1 MKAKKSLG
9 QNFLVDQNIVFRI
22 VNSVSPTKDE
32 LVLEIGPGHGAL
44 TEMLM
49 ERAGWV
55 VAVELDDELATELQ
69 NKFSKSNLT
78 IILADILA
86 IDISELINKELGL
99 HPHLKKKIRVV
110 ANLPYYISTAIL
122 TKLIASRIAIR
133 DMTLMLQKEVAERIA
148 SPPSN
153 KDYGILSVLAQI
165 YSQTKILFPVKS
177 GSFRPIPKV
186 DSAILQLEVYTKP
199 LAEVIDDDL
208 LVKILQGAFS
218 QRRKTILNSLKST
231 ANQVHPQLLT
241 EHIIDLLRL
250 ADITPQ
256 RRAETL
262 SCQEFAQLTKEVY
275 KYLEVKSKL
284 LIKIP

>member
-9 QNFLVDQNIVFRI
+9 QNFLVDQNIVSRI

-55 VAVELDDELATELQ
+55 VAVELDDELANELQ
-69 NKFSKSNLT
+69 NKFSESNLT

-86 IDISELINKELGL
+86 IDINELINKELDL

-122 TKLIASRIAIR
+122 TKLIASRMAIR

-186 DSAILQLEVYTKP
+186 DSAILQLEVYAKP
-199 LAEVIDDDL
+199 LAEVVDDDL

-218 QRRKTILNSLKST
+218 QRRKTILNSLKSV
-231 ANQVHPQLLT
+231 ASQVHPQLLT

-250 ADITPQ
+250 ANITPQ

-262 SCQEFAQLTKEVY
+262 NCQEFAQLTKEVY
-275 KYLEVKSKL
+275 KYLEARVN
-284 LIKIP
+284 